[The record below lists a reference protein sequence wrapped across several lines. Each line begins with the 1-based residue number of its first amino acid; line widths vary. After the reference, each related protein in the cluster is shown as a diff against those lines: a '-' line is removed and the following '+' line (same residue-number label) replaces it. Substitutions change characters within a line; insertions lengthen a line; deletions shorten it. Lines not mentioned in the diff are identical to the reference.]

1 LKHITCFAILSL
13 AFIGCTSS
21 GSLEVSITGL
31 ETTNYVN
38 DKLTFNI
45 AVTGGKADTLE
56 LRRNGELFQV
66 VSGDSFVWDTQST
79 PEGTYTFV
87 ARARSADK
95 IVESSPRLVV
105 VDRTPASLTFNA
117 IPSAKPLVS
126 RFAALKAAA

>member
-1 LKHITCFAILSL
+1 MKHITCFAILSL

-21 GSLEVSITGL
+21 GSFEVSITGL
-31 ETTNYVN
+31 ETTTYVN

-66 VSGDSFVWDTQST
+66 VSGGSFVWDTQST

-87 ARARSADK
+87 ARARSA
-95 IVESSPRLVV
+95 VLLLGGRAQLRFQARAGGYESFPRRLQ
-105 VDRTPASLTFNA
+105 
-117 IPSAKPLVS
+117 
-126 RFAALKAAA
+126 

>member
-1 LKHITCFAILSL
+1 MKHITCFAILSL

-21 GSLEVSITGL
+21 GSFEVSITGL
-31 ETTNYVN
+31 ETTTYVN

-56 LRRNGELFQV
+56 LRRHGELFQV
-66 VSGDSFVWDTQST
+66 VSGGSFVWDTQST

-105 VDRTPASLTFNA
+105 DRTPASLTFNA
-117 IPSAKPLVS
+117 VPSAKPLVS
-126 RFAALKAAA
+126 CFAALKAAA